1 MGWYS
6 CSQHTLA
13 SCETIQGMERRDLE
27 HVINLYTN
35 NHFVQENFQSPAY
48 SWKEKI
54 MWIPNFNR
62 LSLQLFFFKKRGA
75 QLFECQQHRSRRE
88 HRQSQH
94 RQGWHPALGFGKHP
108 PVLGVRL
115 SLGIGVFKYKV
126 YSGADAVWATSRQKS
141 KKNIFQAYIG
151 VGERRAETSAI
162 LSPAPET
169 HSIKTTYWLTSHHP
183 KPVCL
188 CPATPGE
195 IPCENEIYLF

>member
-1 MGWYS
+1 
-6 CSQHTLA
+6 
-13 SCETIQGMERRDLE
+13 
-27 HVINLYTN
+27 
-35 NHFVQENFQSPAY
+35 
-48 SWKEKI
+48 

-126 YSGADAVWATSRQKS
+126 YSGADAV
-141 KKNIFQAYIG
+141 
-151 VGERRAETSAI
+151 
-162 LSPAPET
+162 
-169 HSIKTTYWLTSHHP
+169 
-183 KPVCL
+183 
-188 CPATPGE
+188 
-195 IPCENEIYLF
+195 